1 MQIDTVSNA
10 TSHAIR
16 VSRRIRATRE
26 RLFRAW
32 TDPAQLRHWW
42 RMEGPGWSFAGAEL
56 DVRVGGAY
64 RLGMTGPDGRDHV
77 AVGVYRE
84 VAPPARLAFTWDWE
98 DPDRRVGDTLVT
110 VELVDAGDGTTDV
123 VITHVRFASADRAAN
138 HERGW
143 TQLLRLIADYVTAE
157 DTAPYPK

>member
-1 MQIDTVSNA
+1 MPSNVA
-10 TSHAIR
+10 TDAHAIR
-16 VSRRIRATRE
+16 VSRRIRATPE

-42 RMEGPGWSFAGAEL
+42 RMNEPGWTFAGAEL

-64 RLGMTGPDGRDHV
+64 RLGMTSPEGKTHV

-84 VAPPARLAFTWDWE
+84 VVPPVRLAFTWEWE
-98 DPDRRVGDTLVT
+98 DPNSSVGDTLVT
-110 VELVDAGDGTTDV
+110 IDLLDAGDGRTDV
-123 VITHVRFASADRAAN
+123 VLTHTRFASADRAAN

-143 TQLLRLIADYVTAE
+143 TQLLHLIDLYITE
-157 DTAPYPK
+157 QDQ